1 MNIYIWTGC
10 QMTSEISV
18 KIYKSGTKF
27 SALFTKKNREIGIGI
42 THELHRLFTVIDIYQ
57 FIVSSM
63 IYKK

>member
-1 MNIYIWTGC
+1 
-10 QMTSEISV
+10 MTSEISV